1 MPKLALEVCAF
12 VLGIPLEALVVAAL
26 LRGPYRRFPFVFVYM
41 SVFFVVTLVE
51 APLCIATYG
60 FGVVDIVT
68 YARWYWI
75 FEWILLPLIFLVVIS
90 LLYQATSGLPS
101 RRTVRAALI
110 GGAVLFAV
118 ATFAWYYAPGVK
130 AGRWMTPW
138 TGKLNF
144 GAAILDLAL
153 WTFLIAGRRKED
165 QLLMLS
171 GGRHVCPIAFLF
183 LGNSKHVGKAVP
195 PEEIA
200 QAKVRWT
207 VFDGRVIY
215 GKITAAG
222 LKLLREMDG
231 PIEKQGREMLKHVS
245 QGKLKQLIDLL
256 ELVRA
261 KGNNP
266 ARE

>member
-153 WTFLIAGRRKED
+153 WPFLIAGRRKED

-171 GGRHVCPIAFLF
+171 GGLGIQFTGQAIGESIRSLALPSRSASISLSGGVVIMLTNLVCLYIWLQAF
-183 LGNSKHVGKAVP
+183 
-195 PEEIA
+195 
-200 QAKVRWT
+200 
-207 VFDGRVIY
+207 
-215 GKITAAG
+215 
-222 LKLLREMDG
+222 REPRG
-231 PIEKQGREMLKHVS
+231 VVS
-245 QGKLKQLIDLL
+245 ASAPD
-256 ELVRA
+256 
-261 KGNNP
+261 
-266 ARE
+266 